1 MRQRISRAHFANL
14 GDLFNPSTFRR
25 IDALGIRPG
34 WRCWEVG
41 AGGPTVPAWLARR
54 VVPGGYVLATDIDV
68 AALQEATDVA
78 ALPGA
83 TDVAALPAATDVAA
97 LPEATDVAALPEATD
112 VAALPEATDVA
123 ALPEATD
130 VAALPEATDVAALP
144 EAAEPGFEVLQHDVA
159 AERAPAAGFDLVHA
173 RLVVM
178 HLADRGAA
186 LAAMTGALRPGGWL
200 LLEDADLS
208 LQPLACPDEAG
219 PAEQLANKIRRASVG
234 LRGDNLA
241 FGRTLPRLL
250 RGAGLAEVGAD
261 AYLPIAGPDSARL
274 EQTMIERQ
282 RDRLLAAGLLTA
294 AEIDRHLADVAAGRL
309 DLTTF
314 TVVSAWG
321 RKQP

>member
-1 MRQRISRAHFANL
+1 MNDAVQYLAVSRKGGGVPDQEGARPQRGDLRMRQRISRAHYASL
-14 GDLFNPSTFRR
+14 GDVFNPSTFRR

-41 AGGPTVPAWLARR
+41 AGGPTGPAWLARR
-54 VVPGGYVLATDIDV
+54 VAPGGYVLATDIDV
-68 AALQEATDVA
+68 AALQ
-78 ALPGA
+78 G
-83 TDVAALPAATDVAA
+83 
-97 LPEATDVAALPEATD
+97 
-112 VAALPEATDVA
+112 
-123 ALPEATD
+123 
-130 VAALPEATDVAALP
+130 
-144 EAAEPGFEVLQHDVA
+144 AAEPGFEVLRHDVA

-208 LQPLACPDEAG
+208 LQPLACPDETG
-219 PAEQLANKIRRASVG
+219 PAEQLANKIRRASIG

-250 RGAGLAEVGAD
+250 RGAGLTEVGAD

-321 RKQP
+321 RKEF

>member
-1 MRQRISRAHFANL
+1 VNDAVQYLAVSRKGGGVPEQEGARPQRGDLRMRQRISRAHYASL

-41 AGGPTVPAWLARR
+41 AGGPTGPAWLARR
-54 VVPGGYVLATDIDV
+54 VAPGGYVLATDIDV
-68 AALQEATDVA
+68 AALQ
-78 ALPGA
+78 G
-83 TDVAALPAATDVAA
+83 
-97 LPEATDVAALPEATD
+97 
-112 VAALPEATDVA
+112 
-123 ALPEATD
+123 
-130 VAALPEATDVAALP
+130 
-144 EAAEPGFEVLQHDVA
+144 AAEPGFEVLRHDVA

-208 LQPLACPDEAG
+208 LQPLACPDETG

-250 RGAGLAEVGAD
+250 RGAGLTEVGAD
-261 AYLPIAGPDSARL
+261 AYLPIAGPESARL

-321 RKQP
+321 RKEF

>member
-1 MRQRISRAHFANL
+1 VPDLQGARRQRGDPRTRPRISRAHFANL
-14 GDLFNPSTFRR
+14 ADLFNPSTFRH

-54 VVPGGYVLATDIDV
+54 VAPGGYVLATDIDV
-68 AALQEATDVA
+68 AALREATNDAAPQVASDDAVLQEAIDGAPPETLDPAPPETLDA
-78 ALPGA
+78 AP
-83 TDVAALPAATDVAA
+83 
-97 LPEATDVAALPEATD
+97 PERARPR
-112 VAALPEATDVA
+112 
-123 ALPEATD
+123 
-130 VAALPEATDVAALP
+130 
-144 EAAEPGFEVLQHDVA
+144 FEVLRHDVA
-159 AERAPAAGFDLVHA
+159 AEPAPAAGFDLVHA

-178 HLADRGAA
+178 HLAHRGAA

-200 LLEDADLS
+200 LIEDADLS

-219 PAEQLANKIRRASVG
+219 PAEQLANKVRRVSVG

-250 RGAGLAEVGAD
+250 RGAGLTEVGAG
-261 AYLPIAGPDSARL
+261 AYSPIAGPDSARL

-321 RKQP
+321 RMQR

>member
-1 MRQRISRAHFANL
+1 MNDAVQYLAVLRKGGGVPDQEGVRLQRGDLRMRQRISRAHYASL
-14 GDLFNPSTFRR
+14 ADLFNPSTFRR

-41 AGGPTVPAWLARR
+41 AGGPTGPAWLARR
-54 VVPGGYVLATDIDV
+54 VAPGGYVLATDIDV
-68 AALQEATDVA
+68 AALQEA
-78 ALPGA
+78 
-83 TDVAALPAATDVAA
+83 
-97 LPEATDVAALPEATD
+97 
-112 VAALPEATDVA
+112 
-123 ALPEATD
+123 
-130 VAALPEATDVAALP
+130 
-144 EAAEPGFEVLQHDVA
+144 AEPGFEVLRHDVA

-234 LRGDNLA
+234 LRSDNLA

-250 RGAGLAEVGAD
+250 RGAGLTEVGAD

-321 RKQP
+321 RKEL

>member
-1 MRQRISRAHFANL
+1 MPDQDGARPQRGDLRMRQRISRAHYASL
-14 GDLFNPSTFRR
+14 GALFNPSTFRR
-25 IDALGIRPG
+25 IDALGIRPA

-54 VVPGGYVLATDIDV
+54 VAPGGYVLATDVDV

-78 ALPGA
+78 ALQEVSE
-83 TDVAALPAATDVAA
+83 VAALPA
-97 LPEATDVAALPEATD
+97 
-112 VAALPEATDVA
+112 
-123 ALPEATD
+123 
-130 VAALPEATDVAALP
+130 
-144 EAAEPGFEVLQHDVA
+144 AAEPGFEVLRHDVA
-159 AERAPAAGFDLVHA
+159 AEPAPAAGFDLVHA

-208 LQPLACPDEAG
+208 LQPLACPDETG
-219 PAEQLANKIRRASVG
+219 PAEQLANKIRRASFG

-250 RGAGLAEVGAD
+250 RGVGLTEVGAD
-261 AYLPIAGPDSARL
+261 AYLPLAGPDSAQL

-321 RKQP
+321 RKER

>member
-1 MRQRISRAHFANL
+1 VNDAVQYLAVSRKGGGVPDQDGARPQRGDLRMRQRISRAHYASL
-14 GDLFNPSTFRR
+14 GDLFNPSTFRH

-41 AGGPTVPAWLARR
+41 AGGATVPAWLARR
-54 VVPGGYVLATDIDV
+54 VAPGGYVLATDIDV
-68 AALQEATDVA
+68 AALQEAIDDA
-78 ALPGA
+78 ALQ
-83 TDVAALPAATDVAA
+83 
-97 LPEATDVAALPEATD
+97 
-112 VAALPEATDVA
+112 
-123 ALPEATD
+123 
-130 VAALPEATDVAALP
+130 
-144 EAAEPGFEVLQHDVA
+144 EAAEPGFELLRHDVA

-208 LQPLACPDEAG
+208 LQPLACPDETG

-250 RGAGLAEVGAD
+250 RGAGLTEVGAD

-321 RKQP
+321 RKER

>member
-68 AALQEATDVA
+68 AALQ
-78 ALPGA
+78 
-83 TDVAALPAATDVAA
+83 
-97 LPEATDVAALPEATD
+97 EATDVAALPEATD

>member
-68 AALQEATDVA
+68 AALQ
-78 ALPGA
+78 
-83 TDVAALPAATDVAA
+83 
-97 LPEATDVAALPEATD
+97 EATD

-321 RKQP
+321 RKQS

>member
-1 MRQRISRAHFANL
+1 MNDAVQYLAVSRKGGGVPDREGARPQRGDLRMRQRISRAHYASL
-14 GDLFNPSTFRR
+14 GDLFDPSTFRH

-68 AALQEATDVA
+68 AAL
-78 ALPGA
+78 
-83 TDVAALPAATDVAA
+83 
-97 LPEATDVAALPEATD
+97 
-112 VAALPEATDVA
+112 
-123 ALPEATD
+123 
-130 VAALPEATDVAALP
+130 PEATDVAALP
-144 EAAEPGFEVLQHDVA
+144 EAAEPGFEVLRHDVA

-178 HLADRGAA
+178 HLADRSAA

-208 LQPLACPDEAG
+208 LQPLACPDETG

-250 RGAGLAEVGAD
+250 RGAGLTEVGAD

-321 RKQP
+321 RKES

>member
-1 MRQRISRAHFANL
+1 LRKGGGVPDQKGTRQQRRDQRMRQRISRAHYASL
-14 GDLFNPSTFRR
+14 ADLFNPSTFRR
-25 IDALGIRPG
+25 IDALGVRPG

-54 VVPGGYVLATDIDV
+54 VAPGGYVLATDIDV

-78 ALPGA
+78 ALQE
-83 TDVAALPAATDVAA
+83 VS
-97 LPEATDVAALPEATD
+97 E
-112 VAALPEATDVA
+112 
-123 ALPEATD
+123 
-130 VAALPEATDVAALP
+130 VAALP
-144 EAAEPGFEVLQHDVA
+144 EAAEPGFEVLRHDVA
-159 AERAPAAGFDLVHA
+159 AEPAPAAGFDLVHA

-186 LAAMTGALRPGGWL
+186 LAAMTAALRPGGWL

-208 LQPLACPDEAG
+208 LQPLACPDETG
-219 PAEQLANKIRRASVG
+219 PAERLANKIRRASVA

-241 FGRTLPRLL
+241 FGRTLPRLM
-250 RGAGLAEVGAD
+250 RGAGLTGVGAD
-261 AYLPIAGPDSARL
+261 AYLPIAGPGSARL
-274 EQTMIERQ
+274 ERTMIERQ

-321 RKQP
+321 RKQL

>member
-1 MRQRISRAHFANL
+1 MPAQEGARPQRGDLRMRQRISRAHYATL

-41 AGGPTVPAWLARR
+41 AGGPAGPAWLARR
-54 VVPGGYVLATDIDV
+54 VAPGGYVLATDIDV
-68 AALQEATDVA
+68 AALQ
-78 ALPGA
+78 G
-83 TDVAALPAATDVAA
+83 
-97 LPEATDVAALPEATD
+97 
-112 VAALPEATDVA
+112 
-123 ALPEATD
+123 
-130 VAALPEATDVAALP
+130 
-144 EAAEPGFEVLQHDVA
+144 AAEPGFEVLRHDVA

-208 LQPLACPDEAG
+208 LQPLACPDETG

-250 RGAGLAEVGAD
+250 RGAGLTEIGAD

-321 RKQP
+321 RKEF

>member
-1 MRQRISRAHFANL
+1 M
-14 GDLFNPSTFRR
+14 
-25 IDALGIRPG
+25 
-34 WRCWEVG
+34 
-41 AGGPTVPAWLARR
+41 
-54 VVPGGYVLATDIDV
+54 LATDIDV
-68 AALQEATDVA
+68 AALQ
-78 ALPGA
+78 G
-83 TDVAALPAATDVAA
+83 
-97 LPEATDVAALPEATD
+97 
-112 VAALPEATDVA
+112 
-123 ALPEATD
+123 
-130 VAALPEATDVAALP
+130 
-144 EAAEPGFEVLQHDVA
+144 AAEPGFEVLRHDVA

-208 LQPLACPDEAG
+208 LQPLACPDETG

-250 RGAGLAEVGAD
+250 RGAGLTEIGAD

-321 RKQP
+321 RKEF

>member
-78 ALPGA
+78 ALP
-83 TDVAALPAATDVAA
+83 
-97 LPEATDVAALPEATD
+97 EATD

-144 EAAEPGFEVLQHDVA
+144 EAAEPGFEVLRHDVA

>member
-78 ALPGA
+78 ALQ
-83 TDVAALPAATDVAA
+83 
-97 LPEATDVAALPEATD
+97 EATD

>member
-1 MRQRISRAHFANL
+1 VNDAVQYLAVLRKGGGVPDQEGARPQRGDLRPRQRISRAHCASL
-14 GDLFNPSTFRR
+14 GDLFNPSTFRH

-41 AGGPTVPAWLARR
+41 AGGATVPAWLARR
-54 VVPGGYVLATDIDV
+54 VAPGGYVLATDIDV
-68 AALQEATDVA
+68 AALQEAIDDA
-78 ALPGA
+78 ALQ
-83 TDVAALPAATDVAA
+83 
-97 LPEATDVAALPEATD
+97 
-112 VAALPEATDVA
+112 
-123 ALPEATD
+123 
-130 VAALPEATDVAALP
+130 
-144 EAAEPGFEVLQHDVA
+144 EAAEPGFELLRHDVA

-186 LAAMTGALRPGGWL
+186 LAAMTGALRPGGRL

-208 LQPLACPDEAG
+208 LQPLACPDETG
-219 PAEQLANKIRRASVG
+219 PAEQLANKIRRASVA

-250 RGAGLAEVGAD
+250 RGAGLTGVGAD
-261 AYLPIAGPDSARL
+261 AYLPIAGPASARL

-321 RKQP
+321 RKER

>member
-54 VVPGGYVLATDIDV
+54 VVPGGYVLATDIDM
-68 AALQEATDVA
+68 AALQ
-78 ALPGA
+78 
-83 TDVAALPAATDVAA
+83 
-97 LPEATDVAALPEATD
+97 
-112 VAALPEATDVA
+112 
-123 ALPEATD
+123 EATD

-144 EAAEPGFEVLQHDVA
+144 EAAEPGFEVLRHDVA

-250 RGAGLAEVGAD
+250 RGAGLTEVGAD

>member
-1 MRQRISRAHFANL
+1 VNDAVQYLAVLRKGGGVPDQEGARPQRGDLRMRQRISRAHYASL
-14 GDLFNPSTFRR
+14 ADLFNPSTFRH
-25 IDALGIRPG
+25 IDALGIQPG

-54 VVPGGYVLATDIDV
+54 VAPGGHVLATDIDV
-68 AALQEATDVA
+68 AALQEAI
-78 ALPGA
+78 
-83 TDVAALPAATDVAA
+83 DVAA
-97 LPEATDVAALPEATD
+97 LPEATGVAALPEATG
-112 VAALPEATDVA
+112 
-123 ALPEATD
+123 
-130 VAALPEATDVAALP
+130 VAALP
-144 EAAEPGFEVLQHDVA
+144 EAAEPGFEVLRHDVA

-178 HLADRGAA
+178 HLAARGAA

-208 LQPLACPDEAG
+208 LQSLACPDETG

-250 RGAGLAEVGAD
+250 RGAGLTEVGAD
-261 AYLPIAGPDSARL
+261 AYLPIAGPASARL

-321 RKQP
+321 RKES

>member
-1 MRQRISRAHFANL
+1 MRQRITRAHFANL

-25 IDALGIRPG
+25 IDTLGIRPG

-68 AALQEATDVA
+68 AAL
-78 ALPGA
+78 
-83 TDVAALPAATDVAA
+83 
-97 LPEATDVAALPEATD
+97 
-112 VAALPEATDVA
+112 
-123 ALPEATD
+123 PEATD

-144 EAAEPGFEVLQHDVA
+144 EAAEPGFEVLRHDVA

-250 RGAGLAEVGAD
+250 RGAGLTEVGAD

-321 RKQP
+321 RKQQ